1 MIISVRERQIAYDL
15 PYMWN
20 LKQTK
25 TKLIDTENRLVIVRG
40 VGEMDLWYLFPFFF
54 LFK

>member
-1 MIISVRERQIAYDL
+1 MEEDKDL
-15 PYMWN
+15 TYMWN
-20 LKQTK
+20 LNEQA
-25 TKLIDTENRLVIVRG
+25 KLINTENRLVIVRG